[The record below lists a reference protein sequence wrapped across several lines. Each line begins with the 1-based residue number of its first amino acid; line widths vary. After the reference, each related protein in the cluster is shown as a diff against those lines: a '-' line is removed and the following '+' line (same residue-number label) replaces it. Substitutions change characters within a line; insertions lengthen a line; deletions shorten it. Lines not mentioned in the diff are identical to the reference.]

1 MMMNSLKAHQVK
13 ILLLNYGSNLFSQ
26 QILWNK
32 YYILD
37 RKQTEKQVRSLTSWK
52 LDYGQVEV
60 WVGAQGSSRP
70 PSVLMIH

>member
-1 MMMNSLKAHQVK
+1 MMMNGLKAHQVK

-70 PSVLMIH
+70 PAVLVIH